1 MGGEGRGA
9 GEGGGEENVRTVR
22 LNVTRTRQAQKTFD
36 LVSFFPS
43 RWPLCHESDMYD
55 LVRSP
60 VHNLPSFYRAY
71 HLPPPNWDKGLIRTR
86 RGNEIP
92 LSSIRD
98 FL

>member
-43 RWPLCHESDMYD
+43 R
-55 LVRSP
+55 
-60 VHNLPSFYRAY
+60 
-71 HLPPPNWDKGLIRTR
+71 
-86 RGNEIP
+86 
-92 LSSIRD
+92 
-98 FL
+98 